1 VLLVYHLVSDGDFSF
16 LLTLS
21 SLSRVA
27 AFCIVLYGFFTEKTA
42 QSLSL
47 KTMQLHLAVHFLR
60 LCSILFD
67 QGYLP
72 YDSTGDWL
80 YQSSEVV
87 ILLLVGTIVF
97 MVMKDSRIKQTY
109 ELTANL
115 DVFGV
120 DRKAKFPPMNVPFV
134 PTELGALVI
143 LVPCLV
149 LAAVFHPSLNNFF
162 LMDVAW
168 TAALYTD
175 SLALLPQLYLLH
187 KRQAEVRAMN
197 ADYIFCLAVS
207 CILSVIFWMASYA
220 ELNDRQSSHV
230 TAAYPGYLVVIS
242 QLVCVG
248 QLLRFMYL
256 YVSKNGKVKTTTLL
270 PLGH

>member
-1 VLLVYHLVSDGDFSF
+1 
-16 LLTLS
+16 
-21 SLSRVA
+21 
-27 AFCIVLYGFFTEKTA
+27 
-42 QSLSL
+42 
-47 KTMQLHLAVHFLR
+47 MR

-80 YQSSEVV
+80 YQASEVL
-87 ILLLVGTIVF
+87 ILLLVGAIVL
-97 MVMKDSRIKQTY
+97 MVTGDKRIKQSY
-109 ELTANL
+109 ELTSNV

-120 DRKAKFPPMNVPFV
+120 DRKAKFPPLNVPFV
-134 PTELGALVI
+134 PEYLGALVI
-143 LVPCLV
+143 LVPCVV
-149 LAAVFHPSLNNFF
+149 LAIMFHPSLNNFF

-197 ADYIFCLAVS
+197 ADYIFCLASS
-207 CILSVIFWMASYA
+207 CFLSVIFWLASYA
-220 ELNDRQSSHV
+220 ELNDRQALHI
-230 TAAYPGYLVVIS
+230 TAAYPGYLVVLS
-242 QLVCVG
+242 QLVQVG
-248 QLLRFMYL
+248 QLLRFVYL
-256 YVSKNGKVKTTTLL
+256 YVSKDGKVRTTTLL